1 MDREPPPSREG
12 RSKRQPDPSPPRP
25 QPHPP
30 PGREQEA
37 TEARAAPRSEAAS
50 GATSIEIPAKS
61 SEASRTMKKK
71 VHIILQ
77 GKGGVGKSWVSSCLV
92 QCLQERGEAV
102 VALDTDPVN
111 ATLSSI
117 KSLNASHVPLL
128 ENNAINERNFDALIE
143 RFLTEDAHFV
153 LDNGAS
159 TFLPLSNYL
168 LENPA
173 FEMLADAGK
182 DVVIHTVVT
191 GGQAFMDTAF
201 GFNDL
206 AREMP
211 PSVGFVVWLNE
222 FFGPVQSEDGT
233 SFEDTKGYV
242 AHRDRITGTIRL
254 PKQSAAT
261 FGADLDGMMRRK
273 LTFKEAIASPD
284 FSLMAR
290 QRLTMVRRG
299 VFEQIARVV

>member
-1 MDREPPPSREG
+1 
-12 RSKRQPDPSPPRP
+12 
-25 QPHPP
+25 
-30 PGREQEA
+30 
-37 TEARAAPRSEAAS
+37 
-50 GATSIEIPAKS
+50 
-61 SEASRTMKKK
+61 MKKK
-71 VHIILQ
+71 IHIILQ

-92 QCLQERGEAV
+92 QYLQEQGEPV
-102 VALDTDPVN
+102 IALDTDPVN

-128 ENNAINERNFDALIE
+128 ESNAINERNFDALIE

-182 DVVIHTVVT
+182 DVVVHTVVT

-242 AHRDRITGTIRL
+242 AHRDRISGTIRL

-273 LTFKEAIASPD
+273 LTFKEAIASPE